1 MISKDKTPT
10 AAEMEILSL
19 LWDKAPQ
26 TVKEIHDQLKDRRD
40 TGYTTTLKIMQ
51 VMVTKGFLT
60 RNLDNKSH
68 LYYPNLEQ
76 SKTQSKILDTV
87 LDNTFGGSAA
97 NLVMQVLG
105 KHKTSK
111 EELDKIK
118 ALIDQIEKKQ

>member
-1 MISKDKTPT
+1 MMNKDKTPT

-19 LWDKAPQ
+19 LWEKAPQ
-26 TVKEIHDQLKDRRD
+26 TVKEIHDQLKDKRD

-68 LYYPNLEQ
+68 LYYPALEQ
-76 SKTQSKILDTV
+76 GKTRGKILDSL
-87 LDNTFGGSAA
+87 LDNAFGGSAA
-97 NLVMQVLG
+97 KLVMQVLG
-105 KHKTSK
+105 NHQASR

-118 ALIDQIEKKQ
+118 AFIEQIEKK